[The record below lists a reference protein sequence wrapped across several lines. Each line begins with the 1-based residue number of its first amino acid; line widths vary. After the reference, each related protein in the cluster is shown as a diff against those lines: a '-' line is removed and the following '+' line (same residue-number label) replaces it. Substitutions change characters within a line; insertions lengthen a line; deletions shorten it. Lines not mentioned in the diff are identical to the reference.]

1 MSKEFIKPKQFAR
14 ADVVTADQGFTL
26 SAEQL
31 KDMQELYDGTV
42 GKFSIGQLITGKVL
56 EVDGSGVLVDID
68 YKSNG
73 FIPGYE
79 FPEHE
84 LKELKV
90 GSDIEVMIDEIENV
104 NGDVVLSYE
113 QAKAV
118 KAWDRIAKLQEAGL
132 PVEGMVLHKVKGGL
146 SVDVGIPAFL
156 PGSQVDLHR
165 VTDFDQYVG
174 QMVTA
179 DIIKINKK
187 RGNIII
193 SRRKFLA
200 ERRDESRKVVLG
212 SLEVGKV
219 IEGVVKNITNYGVFI
234 DVGGV
239 DGLLHITDMT
249 WGRISHPSEIVK
261 VGETISV
268 KVLSIDKE
276 NFKVSLGMKQ
286 MDQNPWQGLD
296 AAVKVGSHV
305 KGKVA
310 SITDYGAFVAVQK
323 GVEGLIHI
331 SEISWTDRIS
341 NLQDRFTVG
350 QDIEALVVSL
360 DVDNRRM
367 SLSIKQLE
375 KNPWTAVGEDFKAGQ
390 TIKGLVSNVT
400 DFGIFVQLMPG
411 VDGLVH
417 VSDLSWT
424 EHIEH
429 PGDLYKRGDKIEA
442 VIISIDE
449 DSKKVALGI
458 KQLSQ
463 DPWKTVETDYPV
475 DSIVK
480 GSVTKITNY
489 GAFVK
494 LATGIEGLIYN
505 SELVEQKDEPVKA
518 GQERELRVIN
528 ASVEERK
535 LGLSLHLE
543 APKQEKKEV
552 ATPSTST
559 AGAATKKKA
568 APTSRRESKQ
578 QPMMTSSSNDG
589 SKAKS
594 AFQLELERHMASAAE
609 ASTKKAAKEETVEKT
624 VEKAVKAKPAAKTTA
639 TKTVE
644 KAKKTTV
651 KKD

>member
-14 ADVVTADQGFTL
+14 ANIVLNDQEYTL
-26 SAEQL
+26 SAEQI
-31 KDMQELYDGTV
+31 KDMEELYEGTV
-42 GKFSIGQLITGKVL
+42 GKFSTGQLITGRIL
-56 EVDGSGVLVDID
+56 EVDSSGVLIDID

-73 FIPGYE
+73 FVPAYE

-84 LKELKV
+84 LKALQV
-90 GSDIEVMIDEIENV
+90 GADIEVMIDEIENV

-179 DIIKINKK
+179 EIIKINKK

-212 SLEVGKV
+212 SLEVGK
-219 IEGVVKNITNYGVFI
+219 IIQGVVKNITNYGVFI
-234 DVGGV
+234 DIGGV

-249 WGRISHPSEIVK
+249 WGRISHPSEIVRI
-261 VGETISV
+261 GQTISV

-286 MDQNPWQGLD
+286 MDKNPWQALD
-296 AAVKVGSHV
+296 ASVQVGSRI

-310 SITDYGAFVAVQK
+310 SITDYGVFVEVQK

-341 NLQDRFTVG
+341 NLQDRFAVG
-350 QDIEALVVSL
+350 QEVEALVVSL

-375 KNPWTAVGEDFKAGQ
+375 KNPWTAVSEDFKAGQ
-390 TIKGLVSNVT
+390 TIKGVISNVT

-429 PGDLYKRGDKIEA
+429 PSDLYKRGDKIEA
-442 VIISIDE
+442 VILSIDE

-458 KQLSQ
+458 KQLKQ
-463 DPWKTVETDYPV
+463 DPWKTVETDFPV
-475 DSIVK
+475 ESIVK
-480 GSVTKITNY
+480 GTVTKITNY

-494 LATGIEGLIYN
+494 LSTGIEGLIYN
-505 SELVEQKDEPVKA
+505 SELVEQKDEPVKP

-528 ASVEERK
+528 ASAEERK
-535 LGLSLHLE
+535 LGLSLSLE
-543 APKQEKKEV
+543 AKKEV
-552 ATPSTST
+552 KKEKE
-559 AGAATKKKA
+559 AAPVAAKSSADQAPKKKA
-568 APTSRRESKQ
+568 APKKETAKAAPVSYS
-578 QPMMTSSSNDG
+578 SDSSNGG

-594 AFQLELERHMASAAE
+594 AFQLELERHMAGGA
-609 ASTKKAAKEETVEKT
+609 TEEVVEK
-624 VEKAVKAKPAAKTTA
+624 
-639 TKTVE
+639 
-644 KAKKTTV
+644 KAKKAS
-651 KKD
+651 KE

>member
-1 MSKEFIKPKQFAR
+1 MSKEFIKPKQFAKCHVIP
-14 ADVVTADQGFTL
+14 ADEAFTL
-26 SAEQL
+26 SAQQL
-31 KDMQELYDGTV
+31 QDMQELYDGTV
-42 GKFSIGQLITGKVL
+42 GRFSTGQLITGKIL
-56 EVDGSGVLVDID
+56 EVDSNGVLVDID

-73 FIPGYE
+73 FVPSYE
-79 FPEHE
+79 FAEHE
-84 LKELKV
+84 LKSLKV
-90 GSDIEVMIDEIENV
+90 GADIEVMIDEIENI

-179 DIIKINKK
+179 EIIKINKK

-200 ERRDESRKVVLG
+200 ERRDESRKVVLTN
-212 SLEVGKV
+212 LEVGK
-219 IEGVVKNITNYGVFI
+219 IIQGVVKNITNYGVFI

-249 WGRISHPSEIVK
+249 WGRISHPSEIVRI
-261 VGETISV
+261 GETISV

-286 MDQNPWQGLD
+286 MDKNPWQGLD
-296 AAVKVGSHV
+296 ASVQVGSRV
-305 KGKVA
+305 TGKVA
-310 SITDYGAFVAVQK
+310 SITDYGVFVEVQK

-341 NLQDRFTVG
+341 NLQDRFVVG
-350 QDIEALVVSL
+350 QEIEALVVSL

-375 KNPWTAVGEDFKAGQ
+375 KNPWTAVSEDFKSGQ
-390 TIKGLVSNVT
+390 TIKGVISNVT

-442 VIISIDE
+442 VILSIDE

-458 KQLSQ
+458 KQLKQ

-475 DSIVK
+475 NSLVT
-480 GSVTKITNY
+480 GVVTKITNY

-505 SELVEQKDEPVKA
+505 SELVEQKDELVKP

-528 ASVEERK
+528 ASAEERK
-535 LGLSLHLE
+535 LGLSIILDQ
-543 APKQEKKEV
+543 KNDKKEV
-552 ATPSTST
+552 APV
-559 AGAATKKKA
+559 AASPVAVTKKKA
-568 APTSRRESKQ
+568 
-578 QPMMTSSSNDG
+578 TSSVKAQTEKPKKEATE

-594 AFQLELERHMASAAE
+594 AFQLELERHMAGVSSE
-609 ASTKKAAKEETVEKT
+609 DTVEK
-624 VEKAVKAKPAAKTTA
+624 KA
-639 TKTVE
+639 TK
-644 KAKKTTV
+644 KTS
-651 KKD
+651 KE

>member
-1 MSKEFIKPKQFAR
+1 MSKEFIKPKQFAQ
-14 ADVVTADQGFTL
+14 ANLVQIEQEFTL

-31 KDMQELYDGTV
+31 QDMQDLYDGTV
-42 GKFSIGQLITGKVL
+42 GKFSTGQLITGKIL
-56 EVDGSGVLVDID
+56 EVDSSGVLVDID

-73 FIPGYE
+73 FVPSYE
-79 FPEHE
+79 FSEHE
-84 LKELKV
+84 LKSLKA
-90 GSDIEVMIDEIENV
+90 GAEIEVMIDEIENF

-179 DIIKINKK
+179 EIIKINKK

-200 ERRDESRKVVLG
+200 ERRDESRKVVLAN
-212 SLEVGKV
+212 LEVGK
-219 IEGVVKNITNYGVFI
+219 IIQGVVKNITNYGVFI

-249 WGRISHPSEIVK
+249 WGRISHPSEIVRI
-261 VGETISV
+261 GETISV

-286 MDQNPWQGLD
+286 MDQNPWQALD
-296 AAVKVGSHV
+296 ASVQVGSRV

-310 SITDYGAFVAVQK
+310 SITDYGVFVEIQK

-341 NLQDRFTVG
+341 NLQDRFAIG

-360 DVDNRRM
+360 DVENRRM

-375 KNPWTAVGEDFKAGQ
+375 KNPWTAVSEDFKAGQ
-390 TIKGLVSNVT
+390 TIKGTISNVT

-424 EHIEH
+424 DHIDH
-429 PGDLYKRGDKIEA
+429 PGDLYKRGDKIDA
-442 VIISIDE
+442 VILSIDE

-458 KQLSQ
+458 KQLKQ
-463 DPWKTVETDYPV
+463 DPWKTVETDFPV
-475 DSIVK
+475 DAIVK
-480 GSVTKITNY
+480 GTVTKITNY

-494 LATGIEGLIYN
+494 LSTGIEGLIYN
-505 SELVEQKDEPVKA
+505 SELIEQKEDPIKQ
-518 GQERELRVIN
+518 GQERQLRVIN
-528 ASVEERK
+528 ASAEERK
-535 LGLSLHLE
+535 LGLSLSLE
-543 APKQEKKEV
+543 PKKAEPKKESSP
-552 ATPSTST
+552 AHTTQAEQAQP
-559 AGAATKKKA
+559 KKKA
-568 APTSRRESKQ
+568 APKKDATKPASFNTTASEG
-578 QPMMTSSSNDG
+578 P
-589 SKAKS
+589 KAKS
-594 AFQLELERHMASAAE
+594 AFQLELERHMAGGAE
-609 ASTKKAAKEETVEKT
+609 QATDAPEKNDKALKKASK
-624 VEKAVKAKPAAKTTA
+624 
-639 TKTVE
+639 
-644 KAKKTTV
+644 
-651 KKD
+651 

>member
-14 ADVVTADQGFTL
+14 ADVVSTDQGFTL

-42 GKFSIGQLITGKVL
+42 GKFSTGQLITGKIL

-73 FIPGYE
+73 FIPSYE

-84 LKELKV
+84 LKALQV

-179 DIIKINKK
+179 EIIKINKK

-261 VGETISV
+261 IGETIKV

-286 MDQNPWQGLD
+286 MDQNPWQSLD
-296 AAVKVGSHV
+296 AAVQVGSRV

-310 SITDYGAFVAVQK
+310 SITDYGVFVEIQK

-350 QDIEALVVSL
+350 QEVEALVVSL

-390 TIKGLVSNVT
+390 TIKGVISNVT

-458 KQLSQ
+458 KQLKQ
-463 DPWKTVETDYPV
+463 DPWKTVETDFPV
-475 DSIVK
+475 ESIVK
-480 GSVTKITNY
+480 GTVTKITNY

-494 LATGIEGLIYN
+494 LSTGIEGLIYN

-528 ASVEERK
+528 ASAEERK
-535 LGLSLHLE
+535 LGLSLALE
-543 APKQEKKEV
+543 AKKVEKKEV
-552 ATPSTST
+552 AAP
-559 AGAATKKKA
+559 AAATSAPTLAPKKKA
-568 APTSRRESKQ
+568 ATTAAPKKESQ
-578 QPMMTSSSNDG
+578 SSASLHTNEG

-594 AFQLELERHMASAAE
+594 AFQLELERHMAGTAE
-609 ASTKKAAKEETVEKT
+609 VVVEKKAKAVE
-624 VEKAVKAKPAAKTTA
+624 VVKAKPVVEKA
-639 TKTVE
+639 E
-644 KAKKTTV
+644 KAKKATTA
-651 KKD
+651 KKE

>member
-1 MSKEFIKPKQFAR
+1 MSKEFIKPQQFAR
-14 ADVVTADQGFTL
+14 ADVANFENEFTL
-26 SAEQL
+26 SAAQIQEL
-31 KDMQELYDGTV
+31 QELYDGTT
-42 GKFSIGQLITGKVL
+42 GKFSTGQLITGRIV
-56 EVDGSGVLVDID
+56 EVDASGVLIDID

-73 FIPGYE
+73 FVPAYE

-84 LKELKV
+84 LKALKV
-90 GSDIEVMIDEIENV
+90 GADIEVMIDEIENV
-104 NGDVVLSYE
+104 NGEVVLSYE

-132 PVEGMVLHKVKGGL
+132 PVEGVVLHKVKGGL

-174 QMVTA
+174 QIVTA
-179 DIIKINKK
+179 EIIKINKK

-212 SLEVGKV
+212 GLESGKV
-219 IEGVVKNITNYGVFI
+219 IQGVVKNITNYGVFI

-249 WGRISHPSEIVK
+249 WGRISHPSEIVRI
-261 VGETISV
+261 GETISV

-286 MDQNPWQGLD
+286 MDKNPWQSLD
-296 AAVKVGSHV
+296 ESVKVGSRV
-305 KGKVA
+305 KGKIA
-310 SITDYGAFVAVQK
+310 SITDYGVFVEINK

-341 NLQDRFTVG
+341 NLQDRFAVA
-350 QDIEALVVSL
+350 QEIEALVVSL
-360 DVDNRRM
+360 DVENRRM

-375 KNPWTAVGEDFKAGQ
+375 KNPWTAVAEDFKAGQ
-390 TIKGLVSNVT
+390 TIKGTISNVT

-424 EHIEH
+424 EHIDH
-429 PGDLYKRGDKIEA
+429 PSDIYKRGDKIEA

-449 DSKKVALGI
+449 DSKKVALGV
-458 KQLSQ
+458 KQLKQ
-463 DPWKTVETDYPV
+463 DPWKTVETDFPI
-475 DSIVK
+475 DAIVK
-480 GSVTKITNY
+480 GTVTKITNY

-494 LATGIEGLIYN
+494 LSTGIEGLIYN
-505 SELVEQKDEPVKA
+505 SELVEHKEDPVKT

-528 ASVEERK
+528 ASAEERK
-535 LGLSLHLE
+535 LGLSLALE
-543 APKQEKKEV
+543 AKKEV
-552 ATPSTST
+552 KKDKEVTQSSSTSDAET
-559 AGAATKKKA
+559 SKKKA
-568 APTSRRESKQ
+568 APKKEAVK
-578 QPMMTSSSNDG
+578 TSSTSSDS

-594 AFQLELERHMASAAE
+594 AFQLELERHMSGSAETASEKETATAVE
-609 ASTKKAAKEETVEKT
+609 KKAPKT
-624 VEKAVKAKPAAKTTA
+624 ASKKA
-639 TKTVE
+639 
-644 KAKKTTV
+644 
-651 KKD
+651 